1 MGILVSA
8 LPFVAIGLTAAQADY
23 SEQYE
28 KIAVAVSSVQT
39 CEQLGYTVDREGLVA
54 WTKQAQQSAMAS
66 GLSEAEAHAR
76 LEQAVNA
83 QHAADFERFADAK
96 RMEHSEELVSRN
108 NRLWRSRC
116 SGLAEEPSSEAYF
129 TKAGD

>member
-1 MGILVSA
+1 MGILASA

-39 CEQLGYTVDREGLVA
+39 CEQLGYTIDREGLVA

-66 GLSEAEAHAR
+66 GLSESEARAR

-83 QHAADFERFADAK
+83 QHAADLERFADAK
-96 RMEHSEELVSRN
+96 RMEHSEEAVARN

-116 SGLAEEPSSEAYF
+116 SGLAEEPMSAAFFS
-129 TKAGD
+129 KADD

>member
-39 CEQLGYTVDREGLVA
+39 CEQLGYTVDRDGLVG
-54 WTKQAQQSAMAS
+54 WTRDAQQSAMAS
-66 GLSEAEAHAR
+66 GLTETEARAR

-96 RMEHSEELVSRN
+96 RMEHSQELVARN

-116 SGLAEEPSSEAYF
+116 SGLADGSMTAAFF
-129 TKAGD
+129 TKADG

>member
-54 WTKQAQQSAMAS
+54 WTKQAQQSAMAR
-66 GLSEAEAHAR
+66 GLSEAEARAR

>member
-8 LPFVAIGLTAAQADY
+8 LPFVAVGLTAAQADY

-66 GLSEAEAHAR
+66 GLSEAEARAR

-116 SGLAEEPSSEAYF
+116 SRLAEEPSSAAYF

>member
-8 LPFVAIGLTAAQADY
+8 LPFVAVGLTAAQADY

-66 GLSEAEAHAR
+66 GLSEAEARAR

-116 SGLAEEPSSEAYF
+116 SGLAEEPSSAAYF

>member
-8 LPFVAIGLTAAQADY
+8 LPFVAVGLTAAQADY

-66 GLSEAEAHAR
+66 GLSEAEARAR

-116 SGLAEEPSSEAYF
+116 SGLAEKPSSAAYF